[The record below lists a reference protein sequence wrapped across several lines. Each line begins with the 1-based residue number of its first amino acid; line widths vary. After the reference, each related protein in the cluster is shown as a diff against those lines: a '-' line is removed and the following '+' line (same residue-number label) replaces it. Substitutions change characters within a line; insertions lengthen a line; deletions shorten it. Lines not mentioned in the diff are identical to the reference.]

1 MRRLLFLISCIVV
14 IVVCSPRICPAQC
27 AEDYDVPLVRVVV
40 QEQVQ
45 GISLS
50 FREKYVSRLGDRV
63 SIALLK
69 ILDDRDLANPKMVRV
84 ILRLVKQSFMSEDL
98 ISIVEDKKPK
108 VTLFLL
114 NRLLGETRDSKL
126 RLEISD
132 LIELVKD
139 RKPLESRK

>member
-1 MRRLLFLISCIVV
+1 VV

-27 AEDYDVPLVRVVV
+27 AEDYNVPLVRVALK
-40 QEQVQ
+40 EHLQ
-45 GISLS
+45 GISFS

-69 ILDDRDLANPKMVRV
+69 ILDDGDLANPQMVRAV
-84 ILRLVKQSFMSEDL
+84 LRLVNQSFMYDNL
-98 ISIVEDKKPK
+98 ISRVEDRKPK

-114 NRLLGETRDSKL
+114 NHLLSGTRDSKL

-132 LIELVKD
+132 LIELVKN
-139 RKPLESRK
+139 RKPLELRK